1 MTHRQYIAAGIV
13 AAGLIVI
20 VYVVPFLAQAL
31 ESLFPA
37 LIVGI
42 AGLAVMAAAVFK
54 GGLTDVSGE

>member
-1 MTHRQYIAAGIV
+1 MTKRQYIASGIV

-20 VYVVPFLAQAL
+20 VYVVPFLAQVF
-31 ESLFPA
+31 ESVFPA
-37 LIVGI
+37 MIVGI